1 VIYLLYTVHVIVSLF
16 LILVVLLQQGKGA
29 DLSMFGG
36 GATQTAFGARGATQL
51 IHKLTV
57 GSFIAF
63 ILTTLGIG
71 IFQGRA
77 NSLMEDEAAVE
88 APAAATGEAAPVTA
102 PAEVAPVAEPVVVEP
117 VAAEPVAEPVA
128 GEVAPAA
135 EPPAGE
141 PVPAPTP

>member
-1 VIYLLYTVHVIVSLF
+1 MIYLLYTVHVIVSLF

-77 NSLMEDEAAVE
+77 STLMEDDAAIE
-88 APAAATGEAAPVTA
+88 APAATTEEATPAAAPVETA
-102 PAEVAPVAEPVVVEP
+102 PVVVEPAVAEPVAVEP
-117 VAAEPVAEPVA
+117 VAAEPVASEA
-128 GEVAPAA
+128 APAT
-135 EPPAGE
+135 E
-141 PVPAPTP
+141 PVPPPAP